1 MSGSLDMSLDDIIRN
16 KSRSEGHSRDSRR
29 KPRAP
34 APGPD
39 RRGPIR
45 DQPRI
50 NPYPVRPMQLEVPAW
65 QGQLVSSG
73 ALDVEAKLYISNLDY
88 GVSNEDIKVV
98 FSFLFSIVCLLII
111 SMLLYLFLY
120 FSNCDALLVKENC
133 GLIGNT
139 ARNFS
144 PQSTVPILR
153 LIFLPNQLF
162 ENKVLFSEVG
172 DLKRYSINYDKSGR
186 SKGTAEVVFFR
197 QADALA
203 AIKRYNNVQLDGKPM
218 TIELVGANVVMSASV
233 PPTKSGILRAPN
245 MASRR
250 DLEKIGVGRGW
261 VRGGVSCRFG
271 RGRGHEHERDG
282 PIGKKLSAE
291 DLDADLDKYHLEA
304 TRIK

>member
-88 GVSNEDIKVV
+88 GVSNEDI
-98 FSFLFSIVCLLII
+98 
-111 SMLLYLFLY
+111 
-120 FSNCDALLVKENC
+120 
-133 GLIGNT
+133 
-139 ARNFS
+139 
-144 PQSTVPILR
+144 
-153 LIFLPNQLF
+153 
-162 ENKVLFSEVG
+162 KVLFSEVG

>member
-1 MSGSLDMSLDDIIRN
+1 
-16 KSRSEGHSRDSRR
+16 
-29 KPRAP
+29 
-34 APGPD
+34 
-39 RRGPIR
+39 
-45 DQPRI
+45 
-50 NPYPVRPMQLEVPAW
+50 MQLEVPAW

-73 ALDVEAKLYISNLDY
+73 ALDVEAKLYISNLDS
-88 GVSNEDIKVV
+88 GVSNEDI
-98 FSFLFSIVCLLII
+98 
-111 SMLLYLFLY
+111 
-120 FSNCDALLVKENC
+120 
-133 GLIGNT
+133 
-139 ARNFS
+139 
-144 PQSTVPILR
+144 
-153 LIFLPNQLF
+153 
-162 ENKVLFSEVG
+162 KVLFSEVG

-197 QADALA
+197 QADAFA

-250 DLEKIGVGRGW
+250 VLEDSYFDTHIWLFVVKYDSWTWATGDLEKIGVGRGW

>member
-88 GVSNEDIKVV
+88 GVSNEDI
-98 FSFLFSIVCLLII
+98 
-111 SMLLYLFLY
+111 
-120 FSNCDALLVKENC
+120 
-133 GLIGNT
+133 
-139 ARNFS
+139 
-144 PQSTVPILR
+144 
-153 LIFLPNQLF
+153 
-162 ENKVLFSEVG
+162 KVLFSEVG

-261 VRGGVSCRFG
+261 VRGGVSRRFG

-282 PIGKKLSAE
+282 PI
-291 DLDADLDKYHLEA
+291 ADLGAHIALYEDFLTSDHSS
-304 TRIK
+304 

>member
-88 GVSNEDIKVV
+88 GVSNEDIKV
-98 FSFLFSIVCLLII
+98 
-111 SMLLYLFLY
+111 
-120 FSNCDALLVKENC
+120 
-133 GLIGNT
+133 
-139 ARNFS
+139 
-144 PQSTVPILR
+144 
-153 LIFLPNQLF
+153 
-162 ENKVLFSEVG
+162 LFSEVG

-186 SKGTAEVVFFR
+186 SKGTAEVVFFK

-218 TIELVGANVVMSASV
+218 TIEVVGANVVMSASV

-261 VRGGVSCRFG
+261 VRRFG
-271 RGRGHEHERDG
+271 RGRGHEHEHERDG
-282 PIGKKLSAE
+282 PIGKKLTAE

>member
-88 GVSNEDIKVV
+88 GVSNEDIKV
-98 FSFLFSIVCLLII
+98 
-111 SMLLYLFLY
+111 
-120 FSNCDALLVKENC
+120 
-133 GLIGNT
+133 
-139 ARNFS
+139 
-144 PQSTVPILR
+144 
-153 LIFLPNQLF
+153 
-162 ENKVLFSEVG
+162 LFSEVG

-186 SKGTAEVVFFR
+186 SK
-197 QADALA
+197 ADALA

-261 VRGGVSCRFG
+261 VRRFG
-271 RGRGHEHERDG
+271 RGRGHEHEHERDG
-282 PIGKKLSAE
+282 PIGKKLTAE

>member
-88 GVSNEDIKVV
+88 GVSNEDI
-98 FSFLFSIVCLLII
+98 
-111 SMLLYLFLY
+111 
-120 FSNCDALLVKENC
+120 
-133 GLIGNT
+133 
-139 ARNFS
+139 
-144 PQSTVPILR
+144 
-153 LIFLPNQLF
+153 
-162 ENKVLFSEVG
+162 KVLFSEVG

-261 VRGGVSCRFG
+261 FRRFG
-271 RGRGHEHERDG
+271 RGRGHEHEHERDG
-282 PIGKKLSAE
+282 PIGKKLTAE